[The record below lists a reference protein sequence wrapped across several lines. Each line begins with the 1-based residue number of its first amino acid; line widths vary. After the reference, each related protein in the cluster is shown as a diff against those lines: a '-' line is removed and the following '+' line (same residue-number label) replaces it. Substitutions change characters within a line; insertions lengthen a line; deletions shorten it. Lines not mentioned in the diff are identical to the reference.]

1 MERGDETEI
10 GGKEDSD
17 LHNKGLGLGGSW
29 KWEDGSGGRQTG
41 GSLRKGPRAGSRP
54 HKHLGLLGQSLKKK
68 KKLDSTVY
76 CDCVGIKMDIYNKRH
91 SVNIEII

>member
-68 KKLDSTVY
+68 K
-76 CDCVGIKMDIYNKRH
+76 N
-91 SVNIEII
+91 